1 MKSRNRSVDDA
12 LACRCGTTIA
22 SAASQGRGWVLGVSI
37 ESPKRLRP
45 ALPDRHTSGHQCP
58 WPDGTL
64 SPPQIS
70 AGHPGG
76 ALAASPQE
84 AWALASCRKETYAI
98 VITQQTQ
105 DKTKSGIIL
114 YICINTVRRRSAR
127 RACSAFASSRFAFC
141 LIFFCRHKRWVRTE
155 KLIKKIK
162 NRIDCTCARK
172 QRSSSDFCWLQAPK
186 NFASGCSEWQACRAR
201 ITSVQCLLRDNE
213 SGGCM
218 LFCLRGHDATSAT
231 GVAQVTGH
239 RKEKLIVAFADL
251 LR

>member
-1 MKSRNRSVDDA
+1 MIEAHPSQSVAVRRSPSHSVAVRRSERWSSHRIPAPTTAETGSRDPGSWPRIGETEVRSHRGASRGDGGRVRAPRQRGPASASSRTGWAPTREGVALKSRNRSVDDA

-141 LIFFCRHKRWVRTE
+141 LIFFCRHKR
-155 KLIKKIK
+155 
-162 NRIDCTCARK
+162 
-172 QRSSSDFCWLQAPK
+172 
-186 NFASGCSEWQACRAR
+186 G
-201 ITSVQCLLRDNE
+201 
-213 SGGCM
+213 
-218 LFCLRGHDATSAT
+218 
-231 GVAQVTGH
+231 
-239 RKEKLIVAFADL
+239 
-251 LR
+251 